1 MTLPIYAMPGH
12 LIRRAHQ
19 VSAAL
24 FAEEC
29 AAFDITA
36 VQYAAMVAIAANPN
50 VDATRLSALV
60 AFDRSTLGNV
70 LERLESKR
78 WVVRGNGVA
87 DRRVKHLQLTHMGAK
102 VLRDVAPAVRRVQAR
117 MLAPL
122 DTAEQAALVRLLA
135 QLVDLHND
143 IVPAP
148 LIRETA

>member
-36 VQYAAMVAIAANPN
+36 VQYAAMSAIAANPD

-78 WVVRGNGVA
+78 WVMRDHGVA
-87 DRRVKHLQLTHMGAK
+87 DRRVKHLQLTPAGAK
-102 VLRDVAPAVRRVQAR
+102 VLHDVEPAVRRVQAR

-122 DTAEQAALVRLLA
+122 GRADQAALVRLLA
-135 QLVDLHND
+135 QLVHLHNG
-143 IVPAP
+143 IVSAP
-148 LIRETA
+148 LMRETA